1 MERFAMD
8 YDEKKFKFE
17 SAMPE
22 GLMVDFNEAPFIVIW
37 EVTQACDLACIHC
50 RAEAQPHRN
59 PMELT
64 KEEGFRLLEEVKK
77 FGNPLFVI
85 TGGDPLKREDIFDFI
100 EHGVKIGLRMAMTPS
115 ATPLLTRDNI
125 FKAVEKGLSRM
136 AISLDGVTSASH
148 DRFRQ
153 VPGSYQLTM
162 NAVNSAR
169 EAKLPIQI
177 NTTVT
182 NYNKAEME
190 EISRLVGSF
199 DAVLWSV
206 FFLVPCGRGEEK
218 DDITAD
224 EYEEV
229 LNWLYE
235 KSLVMPYNIKTTA
248 ATHYRRVILQRRKAE
263 RQRGLSQ
270 NYGPEAVD
278 SGLSPPT
285 EKITF
290 QGPGFAMFKDGMH
303 RAPRGVNDGNGFV
316 FISHLGEIY
325 PSGFLPISAGNV
337 RKQSIVDVYR
347 NAPLFKDLRDENKLK
362 GKCGACLE
370 YKKVCGGSRARAYA
384 VHGDYLAEE
393 PKCIY
398 QPVAWR
404 KRTS

>member
-1 MERFAMD
+1 MERFAMG
-8 YDEKKFKFE
+8 YDESNKKFKFE

-50 RAEAQPHRN
+50 RAEAQPNRS

-64 KEEGFRLLEEVKK
+64 KEEGFKLLEEVKK

-85 TGGDPLKREDIFDFI
+85 TGGDPLKREDVFEFI
-100 EHGVKIGLRMAMTPS
+100 EYGVKIGLRMAMTPS
-115 ATPLLTRDNI
+115 ATPLLTKDNI

-136 AISLDGVTSASH
+136 AISLDGATETSH

-182 NYNKAEME
+182 NYNKAELE
-190 EISRLVGSF
+190 EISRLVKSF

-218 DDITAD
+218 DDITGE

-229 LNWLYE
+229 LNWLYD

-248 ATHYRRVILQRRKAE
+248 ATHYRRVILQRKKAE
-263 RQRGLSQ
+263 RQATGEREGG
-270 NYGPEAVD
+270 N
-278 SGLSPPT
+278 
-285 EKITF
+285 F

-316 FISHLGEIY
+316 FISHKGEVY
-325 PSGFLPISAGNV
+325 PSGFMPISAGNI
-337 RKQSIVDVYR
+337 RSESIVDVYR

-362 GKCGACLE
+362 GKCGACAE

-404 KRTS
+404 KK

>member
-1 MERFAMD
+1 MERFAMESD
-8 YDEKKFKFE
+8 ISDKKFKFE

-37 EVTQACDLACIHC
+37 EVTQACDLSCIHC

-64 KEEGFRLLEEVKK
+64 KEEGFMLLEEVKK

-85 TGGDPLKREDIFDFI
+85 TGGDPLKREDVFDFI

-115 ATPLLTRDNI
+115 ATPLLTKENI

-136 AISLDGVTSASH
+136 AISLDGATEASH

-182 NYNKAEME
+182 NYNKAELE
-190 EISRLVGSF
+190 EISQLVKGF

-218 DDITAD
+218 DDITAE

-248 ATHYRRVILQRRKAE
+248 ATHYRRVILQRKKAE
-263 RQRGLSQ
+263 RQTTGEREGGS
-270 NYGPEAVD
+270 
-278 SGLSPPT
+278 
-285 EKITF
+285 F

-316 FISHLGEIY
+316 FISHMGEVY
-325 PSGFLPISAGNV
+325 PSGFLPISAGNI

-362 GKCGACLE
+362 GKCGACAE

-384 VHGDYLAEE
+384 VYGDYLAEE

-398 QPVAWR
+398 QPVSWR
-404 KRTS
+404 KK

>member
-1 MERFAMD
+1 MESFAMG
-8 YDEKKFKFE
+8 YDEPNKKFKFE

-22 GLMVDFNEAPFIVIW
+22 GLMVDFNESPFIVIL
-37 EVTQACDLACIHC
+37 EGAQAGGLACIHC

-64 KEEGFRLLEEVKK
+64 KEEGYKLLEEVKK

-85 TGGDPLKREDIFDFI
+85 TGGDPLKREDVFDFI
-100 EHGVKIGLRMAMTPS
+100 EYGVKIGLRMAMTPS
-115 ATPLLTRDNI
+115 ATPLLRRDNI
-125 FKAVEKGLSRM
+125 FKCGEKGLSRM
-136 AISLDGVTSASH
+136 AISLDGATEASH

-153 VPGSYQLTM
+153 VVGSYQLTI

-182 NYNKAEME
+182 NYNKAEHE
-190 EISRLVGSF
+190 EISQLVKGF

-218 DDITAD
+218 DDITGE

-235 KSLVMPYNIKTTA
+235 KSLVIPYNIKTTA
-248 ATHYRRVILQRRKAE
+248 ATHYRRVILQRKKAE
-263 RQRGLSQ
+263 RQATGEREGG
-270 NYGPEAVD
+270 N
-278 SGLSPPT
+278 
-285 EKITF
+285 F

-325 PSGFLPISAGNV
+325 PSGFMPISAGNV
-337 RKQSIVDVYR
+337 RRNSLVDVYR
-347 NAPLFKDLRDENKLK
+347 DAPLFKEL
-362 GKCGACLE
+362 G
-370 YKKVCGGSRARAYA
+370 
-384 VHGDYLAEE
+384 
-393 PKCIY
+393 
-398 QPVAWR
+398 
-404 KRTS
+404 

>member
-1 MERFAMD
+1 MGEDERVGETIMESFAMG
-8 YDEKKFKFE
+8 YDEPDKKFKFE

-22 GLMVDFNEAPFIVIW
+22 GLMVDFNESPFIVIW
-37 EVTQACDLACIHC
+37 EVTQACDLACLHC
-50 RAEAQPHRN
+50 RAEAQPQRN

-64 KEEGFRLLEEVKK
+64 KEEGFKLLEEVKK

-85 TGGDPLKREDIFDFI
+85 TGGDPLKREDVFDFI

-115 ATPLLTRDNI
+115 ATPLLTKDNI
-125 FKAVEKGLSRM
+125 FKAAGKGLSRM
-136 AISLDGVTSASH
+136 AISLDGATEASH

-153 VPGSYQLTM
+153 VTGSYQLTM

-182 NYNKAEME
+182 NYNKAELE
-190 EISRLVGSF
+190 EICQLVKGF

-218 DDITAD
+218 DDLTAE

-235 KSLVMPYNIKTTA
+235 KSLVMPFNIKTTA
-248 ATHYRRVILQRRKAE
+248 ATHYRRIILQRKKAE
-263 RQRGLSQ
+263 RQATGERGGG
-270 NYGPEAVD
+270 N
-278 SGLSPPT
+278 
-285 EKITF
+285 F

-316 FISHLGEIY
+316 FISHKGEVY
-325 PSGFLPISAGNV
+325 PSGFLPLSAGNI
-337 RKQSIVDVYR
+337 RKQSIIDIYR
-347 NAPLFKDLRDENKLK
+347 NAPLFKDLRDEDKLK
-362 GKCGACLE
+362 GKCGACAE

-398 QPVAWR
+398 QPMAWR
-404 KRTS
+404 KK

>member
-1 MERFAMD
+1 MESFAMG
-8 YDEKKFKFE
+8 YDEPNKKFKFE

-22 GLMVDFNEAPFIVIW
+22 GLMVDFNESPFIVIW
-37 EVTQACDLACIHC
+37 EVTQAWGLACIRC

-85 TGGDPLKREDIFDFI
+85 TGGDPLKRPDVFDFI

-136 AISLDGVTSASH
+136 AISLDGATEASH

-182 NYNKAEME
+182 NYNKAELE
-190 EISRLVGSF
+190 EISQLVKGF

-218 DDITAD
+218 DDITGE
-224 EYEEV
+224 EYEEG

-248 ATHYRRVILQRRKAE
+248 ATHYRRVILQRKKAE
-263 RQRGLSQ
+263 REAHPPSIPPLSRG
-270 NYGPEAVD
+270 GE
-278 SGLSPPT
+278 GGG
-285 EKITF
+285 TF
-290 QGPGFAMFKDGMH
+290 QGPGVAMFKDGMH

-337 RKQSIVDVYR
+337 RKDSLVDVYR

-362 GKCGACLE
+362 GKCGACAE

-398 QPVAWR
+398 QPLSWR
-404 KRTS
+404 KK

>member
-1 MERFAMD
+1 MEPMESGAD
-8 YDEKKFKFE
+8 KKFKFE

-22 GLMVDFNEAPFIVIW
+22 GLMVDFNESPFIVIW

-50 RAEAQPHRN
+50 RAEAQPHRS

-85 TGGDPLKREDIFDFI
+85 TGGDPLKREDIFEII
-100 EHGVKIGLRMAMTPS
+100 EHGVKTGLRMAMTPS

-125 FKAVEKGLSRM
+125 FKCVDKGLSRM
-136 AISLDGVTSASH
+136 AISLDGATAASH

-153 VPGSYQLTM
+153 VNGSYKLTM
-162 NAVNSAR
+162 DAVNSAKD
-169 EAKLPIQI
+169 AKLPIQI

-182 NYNKAEME
+182 RYNKGELE
-190 EISRLVGSF
+190 EISQLVKSF

-218 DDITAD
+218 DDIFGE

-248 ATHYRRVILQRRKAE
+248 ATHYRRVILQRKKAE
-263 RQRGLSQ
+263 RQ
-270 NYGPEAVD
+270 AK
-278 SGLSPPT
+278 GLSPAS
-285 EKITF
+285 EGGTF

-316 FISHLGEIY
+316 FISHKGEVY
-325 PSGFLPISAGNV
+325 PSGFLPVSAGNV
-337 RKQSIVDVYR
+337 RKQNIVDVYR
-347 NAPLFKDLRDENKLK
+347 NAPLFKDLRDPDKLR
-362 GKCGACLE
+362 GKCGACAE

-384 VHGDYLAEE
+384 VSGDYLAEE

-398 QPVAWR
+398 QPMAWR
-404 KRTS
+404 RM

>member
-1 MERFAMD
+1 MERPAMGT
-8 YDEKKFKFE
+8 DESNKKFKFE

-22 GLMVDFNEAPFIVIW
+22 GLMVDFNESPFIVIW

-59 PMELT
+59 PLELSR
-64 KEEGFRLLEEVKK
+64 EEGFKLLDEVKR

-85 TGGDPLKREDIFDFI
+85 TGGDPLKREDVFDFI
-100 EHGVKIGLRMAMTPS
+100 EYGVKIGLRMAMTPS

-125 FKAVEKGLSRM
+125 FKCVDKGLSRM
-136 AISLDGVTSASH
+136 AISLDGATAASH

-153 VPGSYQLTM
+153 VTGSYQLTM

-182 NYNKAEME
+182 NYNKAELE
-190 EISRLVGSF
+190 EISQLVKGF

-218 DDITAD
+218 DDITGE

-248 ATHYRRVILQRRKAE
+248 ATHYRRVILQRKKAE
-263 RQRGLSQ
+263 RQATGEREGG
-270 NYGPEAVD
+270 N
-278 SGLSPPT
+278 
-285 EKITF
+285 F

-316 FISHLGEIY
+316 FISHMGEIY
-325 PSGFLPISAGNV
+325 PSGFMPISAGNV
-337 RKQSIVDVYR
+337 RKDSLVNIYR
-347 NAPLFKDLRDENKLK
+347 EAPLFKDLRDEEKLK
-362 GKCGACLE
+362 GKCGACAE

-398 QPVAWR
+398 QPLAWR
-404 KRTS
+404 KK